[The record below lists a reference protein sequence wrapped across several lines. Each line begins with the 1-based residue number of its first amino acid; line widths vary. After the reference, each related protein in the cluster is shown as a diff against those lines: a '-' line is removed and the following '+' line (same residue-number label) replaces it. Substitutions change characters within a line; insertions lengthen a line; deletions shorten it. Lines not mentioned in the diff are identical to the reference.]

1 MRSKR
6 KYGGLD
12 IFRVTAAFL
21 VVAIHTSP
29 LQSFNGEADFFLTR
43 VLARIAVPF
52 FLMVTGQFVLGDY
65 LFTNMETGEA
75 EYTQRI
81 SGILRYVKKLGLL
94 YAGCILLYLPIGMYA
109 GHYRGIGAMQVLKM
123 LVFDGTFYHLWYFP
137 ASILGVLVICLLRR
151 FLPLKAVAG
160 ISGVLYLLGLF
171 GDSYYGALSGVP
183 AVKAVYDACFNIFSY
198 TRNGLFF
205 VPVFLILG
213 AAAGKKAP
221 VLKPVFNLVLFLI
234 CFGLMTGEAFILH
247 HLDFQRHDSMY
258 FLLIPC
264 MFFLY
269 RFLLSWQFSP
279 CGRLRMISSF
289 VYILHPAVIVVVRGA
304 AKALHL
310 TALLVENSLVH
321 YIAVSVTV
329 LAAAVMASM
338 LMPAIKKIGDGR
350 GRTWIE
356 LDRKA
361 LEKNVKALSA
371 NLPDHCRLMPAVK
384 ADAYGHGA
392 VLVAKELN
400 RLGVNAFCVAT
411 AEEGAELRKNGV
423 KGEILVLGYTH
434 PEAFF
439 LLHRY
444 HLMQTVV
451 DLEYAGLLDRAGKK
465 QQVHIAVDT
474 GMHRLGIPSDEKEQL
489 RGIYLMKNLVV
500 KGLFT
505 HLCADDTNLP
515 SDRKFTEMQA
525 VRFYDAVNSLEA
537 EGYPCPKVH
546 LLASYGVLN
555 YPEFGGDYA
564 RVGIALYGVLST
576 EEDTVKSRIPLEPV
590 LSLKA
595 RVVTV
600 KPLHRGESAGYGQCF
615 TAEEE
620 MTVAVL
626 AIGYADGLPRSL
638 SCGVGQVLINGCR
651 AEIVGKICMDQTIV
665 NVSRIPGVQAGDA
678 AVIIGKSGKEEIT
691 AGELAMQSDS
701 ITNEVLSRLGKR
713 LGRVIV

>member
-1 MRSKR
+1 
-6 KYGGLD
+6 
-12 IFRVTAAFL
+12 
-21 VVAIHTSP
+21 
-29 LQSFNGEADFFLTR
+29 
-43 VLARIAVPF
+43 
-52 FLMVTGQFVLGDY
+52 
-65 LFTNMETGEA
+65 
-75 EYTQRI
+75 
-81 SGILRYVKKLGLL
+81 
-94 YAGCILLYLPIGMYA
+94 
-109 GHYRGIGAMQVLKM
+109 
-123 LVFDGTFYHLWYFP
+123 
-137 ASILGVLVICLLRR
+137 
-151 FLPLKAVAG
+151 
-160 ISGVLYLLGLF
+160 
-171 GDSYYGALSGVP
+171 
-183 AVKAVYDACFNIFSY
+183 
-198 TRNGLFF
+198 
-205 VPVFLILG
+205 
-213 AAAGKKAP
+213 
-221 VLKPVFNLVLFLI
+221 
-234 CFGLMTGEAFILH
+234 
-247 HLDFQRHDSMY
+247 
-258 FLLIPC
+258 
-264 MFFLY
+264 
-269 RFLLSWQFSP
+269 
-279 CGRLRMISSF
+279 
-289 VYILHPAVIVVVRGA
+289 
-304 AKALHL
+304 
-310 TALLVENSLVH
+310 
-321 YIAVSVTV
+321 
-329 LAAAVMASM
+329 
-338 LMPAIKKIGDGR
+338 
-350 GRTWIE
+350 
-356 LDRKA
+356 
-361 LEKNVKALSA
+361 
-371 NLPDHCRLMPAVK
+371 
-384 ADAYGHGA
+384 
-392 VLVAKELN
+392 
-400 RLGVNAFCVAT
+400 
-411 AEEGAELRKNGV
+411 
-423 KGEILVLGYTH
+423 
-434 PEAFF
+434 
-439 LLHRY
+439 
-444 HLMQTVV
+444 
-451 DLEYAGLLDRAGKK
+451 
-465 QQVHIAVDT
+465 
-474 GMHRLGIPSDEKEQL
+474 
-489 RGIYLMKNLVV
+489 MKNLVV